1 MRAGEVIVVYN
12 LVEKFKNKWLDSR
25 KDILKKSEEYDG
37 KHQLVLSG
45 GKQLRFLFNSMALG
59 LAGYLVINEELT
71 IGSMIAAAMLM
82 ARCTSPI
89 DSIVTSY
96 YQLMPIR
103 SGFLRLYDLLGD
115 ISNKDCKDVAFYEKN
130 LSRVLFFPKVR
141 EYNL

>member
-1 MRAGEVIVVYN
+1 MR
-12 LVEKFKNKWLDSR
+12 
-25 KDILKKSEEYDG
+25 EYDG

-103 SGFLRLYDLLGD
+103 SGF
-115 ISNKDCKDVAFYEKN
+115 
-130 LSRVLFFPKVR
+130 
-141 EYNL
+141 